1 MTRTWIATAIAVCLQ
16 ASTASAQVQHFT
28 VSTPSA
34 SVYKAPTNVSPVI
47 GQATKG
53 ATLEVTRDVG
63 SWVKVAWSKAP
74 DGVGYIRKAEGA
86 MSTLGAAVPAA
97 AAPRS
102 AAAAPAPLAAGA
114 SAPPASATPH
124 SASAQTVP
132 GVRPQSA
139 PLPSGYVAPT
149 HRFGVGGLVGG
160 SAAGAGLSLRGWSA
174 SQRFGVQFD
183 VTRYSMSDDVFFTR
197 GSATQFGPRLLYAF
211 RDRVSDRTWV
221 RPYAGAG
228 AHVLRSSV
236 ADPGTGL
243 SVSDTAMAAQ
253 IFGGAEI
260 TVAAVPRLGLS
271 ADVGYVWHES
281 PFAGSTVGG
290 TAVTLSAHWYVK

>member
-1 MTRTWIATAIAVCLQ
+1 
-16 ASTASAQVQHFT
+16 
-28 VSTPSA
+28 
-34 SVYKAPTNVSPVI
+34 
-47 GQATKG
+47 
-53 ATLEVTRDVG
+53 
-63 SWVKVAWSKAP
+63 
-74 DGVGYIRKAEGA
+74 
-86 MSTLGAAVPAA
+86 
-97 AAPRS
+97 
-102 AAAAPAPLAAGA
+102 
-114 SAPPASATPH
+114 
-124 SASAQTVP
+124 VP
-132 GVRPQSA
+132 GVRPQPASV
-139 PLPSGYVAPT
+139 PSGYVAPT
-149 HRFGVGGLVGG
+149 HRFGVGGLIGG
-160 SAAGAGLSLRGWSA
+160 SAAGAGFSVRAWSA
-174 SQRFGVQFD
+174 SQRFGAQFD